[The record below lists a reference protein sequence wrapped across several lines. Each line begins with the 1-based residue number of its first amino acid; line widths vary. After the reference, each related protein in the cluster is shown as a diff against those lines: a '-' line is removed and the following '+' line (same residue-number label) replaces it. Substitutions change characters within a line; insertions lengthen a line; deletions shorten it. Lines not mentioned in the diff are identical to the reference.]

1 MFVAFAISSSFLSR
15 MLLLRILYR
24 FIWLKTFGQAI
35 RVRILSFMEND
46 IRGIFFI
53 LSFSNI
59 ISLSFLEK

>member
-1 MFVAFAISSSFLSR
+1 